1 MENIT
6 QSQNILKNIK
16 IVTPVARI
24 WPLSATAELKC
35 RDGVLG
41 NRGKN
46 SFIALP
52 GKGGSQPANAL
63 KTVSPSPWK
72 GLWEFLYLKGG
83 KQIFRWESGLG
94 QTCIFFLWGS
104 ISQAGVRRYS

>member
-41 NRGKN
+41 KGEKE
-46 SFIALP
+46 SLIHLL
-52 GKGGSQPANAL
+52 GKGG
-63 KTVSPSPWK
+63 
-72 GLWEFLYLKGG
+72 
-83 KQIFRWESGLG
+83 
-94 QTCIFFLWGS
+94 
-104 ISQAGVRRYS
+104 YSSLMP